1 MNPTSVKMMDYFARK
16 AKRLQAIRHGGEGEQ
31 RPVLDEADASFLTK
45 VISAEAAPPLPQRPL
60 GPTSGDYEDNIL
72 QLVLYDSNTAE
83 ENLSKATTSES
94 FDKKGKGKEKDK
106 KKDAVPKLTPE
117 EMADLERLVD
127 EVKVQTRESSKDRGK
142 TKGKEKLK
150 EKEKEKDKDLKKD
163 KSEDKR
169 PSRITSMFS
178 KKDKDKDKEKEKDRP
193 SSGLGIP
200 DEENKEAEELNKV
213 LEDLDLAS
221 SGTRAFSFTR
231 HSQELIQE
239 FTLILKDLMNGVP
252 TAYDDL
258 THLLEDQDNDLNRQ
272 YKKLPTFLQKLIA
285 GVPKKVT
292 NHALG
297 AVNAAQTSVGGKAS
311 DSSAGFMGI
320 AQGFLTVATLK
331 ELVTNPKGVKGMLT
345 TIMSALKMRWP
356 AFLGTN
362 ILLSLGVFGKSSNT
376 YFCLESY

>member
-31 RPVLDEADASFLTK
+31 RPVLGEDNADFLTK
-45 VISAEAAPPLPQRPL
+45 VISAEAAPPLPKRPL
-60 GPTSGDYEDNIL
+60 GPTAGDYEDNIL
-72 QLVLYDSNTAE
+72 QLVLYDSNEAQ
-83 ENLSKATTSES
+83 ENLSKAETAES
-94 FDKKGKGKEKDK
+94 VDKKGTGKEKEK

-127 EVKVQTRESSKDRGK
+127 EVKEQTRDKDKDRGK
-142 TKGKEKLK
+142 GK
-150 EKEKEKDKDLKKD
+150 EKEKSKDKEKEKHSKKE
-163 KSEDKR
+163 KSEDKKA
-169 PSRITSMFS
+169 SRLTSMFS
-178 KKDKDKDKEKEKDRP
+178 KKDKDKDKQTSRP
-193 SSGLGIP
+193 STP
-200 DEENKEAEELNKV
+200 DDEAKETEELNKV

-221 SGTRAFSFTR
+221 AGTRAFSFTR
-231 HSQELIQE
+231 HSQELIEE

-292 NHALG
+292 NQAFG
-297 AVNAAQTSVGGKAS
+297 AVNAAQTSVGAKAS
-311 DSSAGFMGI
+311 DSSAGVMGI
-320 AQGFLTVATLK
+320 AQSFLTFATLK
-331 ELVTNPKGVKGMLT
+331 ELVTNPKGVKGMLA

-362 ILLSLGVFGKSSNT
+362 ILLSLGVFSKLPPLRIRG
-376 YFCLESY
+376 